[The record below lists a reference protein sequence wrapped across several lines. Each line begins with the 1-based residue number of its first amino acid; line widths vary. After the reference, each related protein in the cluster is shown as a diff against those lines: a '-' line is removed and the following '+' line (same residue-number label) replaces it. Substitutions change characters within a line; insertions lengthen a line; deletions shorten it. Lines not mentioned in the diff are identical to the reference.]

1 MFLQISVEGVIIAKA
16 PISEERGSCSSAR
29 AKPALKSPHITAHR
43 YKRFFGTRPFSAL
56 RAGIALERSF
66 GALSA

>member
-16 PISEERGSCSSAR
+16 PISEDCGSCSPTQ
-29 AKPALKSPHITAHR
+29 AKPALKPTSHGQIDT
-43 YKRFFGTRPFSAL
+43 KDFFGTRPFSAL
-56 RAGIALERSF
+56 RVGIAQERSF